1 MEAVMNYLA
10 LGVGILGVIVILWGI
25 LKSIVQLAGL
35 EMQSLRGASICK
47 RRERL
52 RHHLGSYLLLG
63 LEFLVAADVI
73 HTVTEPSLVEVGI
86 LGAIV
91 AIRTVLNFFLNKE
104 LAVHDC
110 EQDSSSSGSP
120 PRKKQAKKQTTV

>member
-52 RHHLGSYLLLG
+52 RHH
-63 LEFLVAADVI
+63 VAADVI